1 MQRWGGGIFR
11 ERTGEDQTVLGSNAQ
26 HGSRGPISSPTPA
39 SSFLPCPT
47 SAEGHPLSCHALL
60 CLAATNFFLLFKHPS
75 FSHRWGFS
83 HTVPSVCH
91 SLPVS
96 TLINFSS
103 FRMGCQV
110 TSFRKPSILTPKRSE
125 HQHWQQTTG
134 TGTVSGQGLHKHCL
148 NIRIKLNEWEK
159 EGLGS
164 HQGWHASDSPGRTV
178 SSPFLKASPIS
189 HDLYSMSTQNFSLL
203 IHIHFLY
210 KNRGFLLCHLLKAH
224 GNSFHA

>member
-11 ERTGEDQTVLGSNAQ
+11 ERTGEDQTVLGSNTQ

-47 SAEGHPLSCHALL
+47 SAEGHPLSRHALL

-125 HQHWQQTTG
+125 HQHWQQGGGVLNPFTW
-134 TGTVSGQGLHKHCL
+134 SWHKSSIFSSANTAISSSFSC
-148 NIRIKLNEWEK
+148 
-159 EGLGS
+159 
-164 HQGWHASDSPGRTV
+164 SPG
-178 SSPFLKASPIS
+178 
-189 HDLYSMSTQNFSLL
+189 FSLL
-203 IHIHFLY
+203 EELVV
-210 KNRGFLLCHLLKAH
+210 
-224 GNSFHA
+224 